1 MPLADSAARR
11 DPPWATWAVAG
22 FLVAMIGIIYGQTLW
37 FGFLA
42 HDDMSFVSGNRLVS
56 PGLSVAG
63 IAAAF
68 VSGPMGQWH
77 PLSMISHMLDCQ
89 VFGLNAWG
97 HHLTNLILHGA
108 TSIGLFLVLR
118 SMTGEL
124 WPSAVVATLLAV
136 HPQHVESVAWIA
148 ERRDVLSGL
157 FFVLTLAAYLGYV
170 RQGCTLGRYVL
181 LALVFTLGLMSKAT
195 LVTVPPLLLLLDYWP
210 LGRCGRA
217 AMTNEPAARKSS
229 FWWLAVE
236 KLPLLALSV
245 GDCVATV
252 VTQNVDDTVVQQGL
266 TERLGTA
273 VVAPVEYLRQAF
285 CPTGLA
291 GFYPIPAGGYLA
303 WQIACSI
310 ALLAG
315 ITVAVVVWRRRC
327 PYLLVGWL
335 WFMGMLVPTLGLL
348 TIADHARADRYMY
361 LPQTGL
367 SIAVVWGATRLAA
380 GSVNWRFPLVGC
392 TVLAIV
398 ALVGSAVVQT
408 TYWRDDLTLWTHS
421 LAVTGSNFNVEGALA
436 DALNHA
442 GRLDEA
448 VEHYRRALDW
458 GFNSKVTN
466 NLGIALARTGKLDE
480 AMPYFYRA
488 IELDPRSGGSH
499 ANLGEALSFRGRLD
513 EAIQQYLEAI
523 ELDPSA
529 GLWHFKV
536 AVLLS
541 RVGRP
546 DEAIT
551 HFQQALQLDP
561 TQAAAHVELAAV
573 LARRGRVD
581 DAIAHYRR
589 ALESAPSDTRIRQAL
604 DQLLEDRRS
613 EATPPKPER

>member
-1 MPLADSAARR
+1 MPFADPAVRR
-11 DPPWATWAVAG
+11 DPPWAAWAVVG
-22 FLVAMIGIIYGQTLW
+22 FLVVMIGIIYGQTLW

-42 HDDMSFVSGNRLVS
+42 HDDVSFVSGNRLVV

-97 HHLTNLILHGA
+97 HHLTNLILHAA

-124 WPSAVVATLLAV
+124 WPSAVVATVFAV

-157 FFVLTLAAYLGYV
+157 FFVLTLAAYLGFV
-170 RQGCTLGRYVL
+170 RQGCTISRYL
-181 LALVFTLGLMSKAT
+181 LVALVFTLGLMSKAT

-210 LGRCGRA
+210 LGRWGWA
-217 AMTNEPAARKSS
+217 TVTAGSAERKS
-229 FWWLAVE
+229 FWGLAVE

-245 GDCVATV
+245 GDCVLTV
-252 VTQNVDDTVVQQGL
+252 VTQHDDDTAVQQGL
-266 TERLGTA
+266 AERLGTA
-273 VVAPVEYLRQAF
+273 VVAPMEYLRQAF
-285 CPTGLA
+285 CPAGLA
-291 GFYPIPAGGYLA
+291 GFYPIPVDGYPA
-303 WQIACSI
+303 WKIACSI

-315 ITVAVVVWRRRC
+315 ITVAVVVWRRGC
-327 PYLLVGWL
+327 PYLLVGWF
-335 WFMGMLVPTLGLL
+335 WFMGTLVPMLGLL
-348 TIADHARADRYMY
+348 TIAAHAKADRYMY
-361 LPQTGL
+361 LPQIGL

-380 GSVNWRFPLVGC
+380 RSVEWRVPLVGC
-392 TVLAIV
+392 MVLV
-398 ALVGSAVVQT
+398 VVTLVCCAVVQT
-408 TYWRDDLTLWTHS
+408 TYWRDDLRLWTHS

-458 GFNSKVTN
+458 GFNAKVAN
-466 NLGIALARTGKLDE
+466 HMGIALARLGRLEE

-488 IELDPRSGGSH
+488 VELDPRSGGPH
-499 ANLGEALSFRGRLD
+499 ANLGEALSFRGRLG
-513 EAIQQYLEAI
+513 EAIQQYLDAI

-529 GLWHFKV
+529 GIWHFKV
-536 AVLLS
+536 AGLLT
-541 RVGRP
+541 RAGRL

-561 TQAAAHVELAAV
+561 TQAIAHAELAAV
-573 LARRGRVD
+573 LVRRGRID
-581 DAIAHYRR
+581 DAITHYRR
-589 ALESAPSDTRIRQAL
+589 ALESAPSDTRLRQAL
-604 DQLLEDRRS
+604 DQLLEDRGS
-613 EATPPKPER
+613 KATPPKPKS